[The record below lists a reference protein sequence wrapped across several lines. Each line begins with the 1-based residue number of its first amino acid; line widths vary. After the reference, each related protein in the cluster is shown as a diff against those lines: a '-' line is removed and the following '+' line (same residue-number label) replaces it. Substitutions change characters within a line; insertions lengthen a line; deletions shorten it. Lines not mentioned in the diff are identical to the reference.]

1 MGVLNSQ
8 RTDISYLLLLCWC
21 LIAEVLISDRL
32 RFRSCDLFVFW
43 PEDPRLFVIW
53 VISLWGPL
61 WARNPPPG
69 GGDSSAGTCSWKS
82 CAPGGKNGSLQRW
95 WPGREWRR
103 AVEQPD
109 GAPVSPDQVQP
120 SGFRVHLRSPG
131 GFSRG
136 RQRLGAQGLTGY
148 PARGPGS
155 VIRTEREGHPGLW
168 NAGERSPVI
177 RHNKVRAG

>member
-1 MGVLNSQ
+1 MLALRWFIRSPLIPLHPGKTQLPPFLWFSSGFILELVNKGAVASVPTGSMGVLNSQ
-8 RTDISYLLLLCWC
+8 GTDISYLLLLCWC

-95 WPGREWRR
+95 WPGRERRR
-103 AVEQPD
+103 AAE
-109 GAPVSPDQVQP
+109 
-120 SGFRVHLRSPG
+120 
-131 GFSRG
+131 
-136 RQRLGAQGLTGY
+136 
-148 PARGPGS
+148 
-155 VIRTEREGHPGLW
+155 
-168 NAGERSPVI
+168 
-177 RHNKVRAG
+177 